1 MRKPDDIL
9 SGKQRMII
17 LTPDSP
23 ATSLD
28 NPEHTDD
35 HLDDYP
41 DILDDDNPD
50 DNFDFQKIP

>member
-1 MRKPDDIL
+1 
-9 SGKQRMII
+9 MII